1 MPQLPMNLFVERFTY
16 WSFLSLCRQQQQKQ
30 RRNRKYWLWLCA
42 APCILCIYR
51 NLTSIYKSI
60 WFTIS
65 LASIDTPK
73 QQIGQF
79 LLNFPNAFRFI
90 SSFSLSL
97 SHTVCVCIQLN
108 FTSFWCFSIICM
120 FNSFENIVSA
130 LFFKWKTKTKIVSH
144 NKLTRE
150 QFIVQR
156 LTSLLNLPKSN
167 QRQNN
172 KSFFFSC

>member
-90 SSFSLSL
+90 SSFSLIL
-97 SHTVCVCIQLN
+97 SHTVCVHPIKFHFVL
-108 FTSFWCFSIICM
+108 
-120 FNSFENIVSA
+120 V
-130 LFFKWKTKTKIVSH
+130 FFYHLHV
-144 NKLTRE
+144 
-150 QFIVQR
+150 QFIW
-156 LTSLLNLPKSN
+156 KYCFCA
-167 QRQNN
+167 
-172 KSFFFSC
+172 FFFANEKQKQKLFLIINSQESNSSFNV